1 MRVIGVFSGGIFVDF
16 GSAVNLPIT
25 VTAVVAWLSSLI
37 YVAVRFRRGRRR
49 FSIVNAIVM
58 VLLMAT
64 VSAGA
69 MPLVVAAVYR
79 TKDTAVLANPQC
91 VRSQIAQYKLEH
103 NGEPPILYQGT
114 LPQLLQA
121 TNAEGMPGPPG
132 KDRPYGPYL
141 QQEFS
146 HEPGDRADN
155 RHAHES
161 LSAHGRQR
169 QRGLALP
176 PQTPGRSPLICRTC

>member
-1 MRVIGVFSGGIFVDF
+1 MNI

-49 FSIVNAIVM
+49 FSIVDAIVM

-64 VSAGA
+64 VSAAA
-69 MPLVVAAVYR
+69 MPLVVAAVHR
-79 TKDTAVLANPQC
+79 TKDTEVLANLDSL
-91 VRSQIAQYKLEH
+91 RTQISQYKLEH

-121 TNAEGMPGPPG
+121 TNADGMPGLPG
-132 KDRPYGPYL
+132 KDRPYGPYFHKGL
-141 QQEFS
+141 PANPVTRRTTVTLTKVFPPTVAS
-146 HEPGDRADN
+146 GNGGWLFHADTGQI
-155 RHAHES
+155 AIDLPDL
-161 LSAHGRQR
+161 LSR
-169 QRGLALP
+169 
-176 PQTPGRSPLICRTC
+176 